1 MHDLLWHEINQ
12 ILNRMLLTVQ
22 TAIIPVFGRYF
33 DSKPDQAFGLYHP
46 CELHKPVK
54 R

>member
-1 MHDLLWHEINQ
+1 
-12 ILNRMLLTVQ
+12 MLLTVQ

-33 DSKPDQAFGLYHP
+33 DSKPDHDGRLNYP
-46 CELHKPVK
+46 GELHKPVK